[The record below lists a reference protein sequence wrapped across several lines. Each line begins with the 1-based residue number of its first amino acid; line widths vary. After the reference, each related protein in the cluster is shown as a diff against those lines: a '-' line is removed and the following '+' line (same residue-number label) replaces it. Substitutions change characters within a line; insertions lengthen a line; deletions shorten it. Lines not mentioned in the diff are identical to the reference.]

1 MISDS
6 KATAQDENGFPAK
19 NLALAVVKSLVFL
32 YLGIYACQPLFTTFP
47 QLRQTAIGQ
56 FFTYLLWSLALLWLV
71 GRFIEN
77 RKISD
82 YGLGAKGFW
91 DGLIEFYDG
100 SLIGSLMVTSVT
112 LILALIGCYVPVAI
126 NYNSNLLTA
135 IPALIIAA
143 MFEEILFRGYVLQTI
158 ERASSTKTAVII
170 SSLLFGAAHLPN
182 FHGREPLLTQIA
194 SCTALGL
201 DAGLL
206 FCAAYLLTRRLWMA
220 AGIHAFWN
228 IFEGPVFG
236 TLVSGQDMR
245 NPLIISSLGGPAML
259 TGGSFGPEASIIEVT
274 ICLLIA
280 WAIWRK
286 SQLIHR
292 LADVS
297 DTVRNR
303 LN

>member
-1 MISDS
+1 MTSDS
-6 KATAQDENGFPAK
+6 KATAQDKTGFPAK
-19 NLALAVVKSLVFL
+19 KLALAVAKSMIFL

-47 QLRQTAIGQ
+47 QLRQTAIVQ

-71 GRFIEN
+71 GLFIEK
-77 RKISD
+77 RKLSD
-82 YGLGAKGFW
+82 YGLGTKGFW
-91 DGLIEFYDG
+91 SCLIEFYDG

-112 LILALIGCYVPVAI
+112 LILALIGCYMPLAI
-126 NYNSNLLTA
+126 NYNSNLLNA

-182 FHGREPLLTQIA
+182 FHGGEPLLTQIA

-236 TLVSGQDMR
+236 TLVSGHDMG
-245 NPLIISSLGGPAML
+245 NPLILSSLGGPALL

-286 SQLIHR
+286 SQL
-292 LADVS
+292 VP
-297 DTVRNR
+297 N
-303 LN
+303 